1 VLDARTGALR
11 WWYQVAPEDWMDLD
25 MVAPA
30 VLYRGS
36 KVRDFVVFGGK
47 DGYVTAVDRD
57 THKQIF
63 RTPVTTVEKAPAMPT
78 KDGSKMCPGFA
89 GGVEWNGPALDRLNN
104 QLVTGAV
111 DACFIVKLGTTEYS
125 AGGVSFG
132 GSVEPV
138 GETSGW
144 VTALDSETGA
154 VRWKYHSEKPV
165 VAGVTPTAGGV
176 TFTGD
181 LAGNLLVF
189 NSRTG
194 ELAHKAQTGGSLAG
208 GVVTYEAGGRQYLA
222 FAAGNVSRNAFGAL
236 GLPSVVVMALNPQRI
251 ATSPAASN
259 PAARGPAGAPNLAA
273 GRKLYNQVC
282 VACHGP
288 DGNLVV
294 DHKLGALKSRQA
306 LASTIASIKD
316 PKLPMP
322 KMFPDLLNE
331 QAVAD
336 VAAFLHE
343 ELK

>member
-1 VLDARTGALR
+1 
-11 WWYQVAPEDWMDLD
+11 
-25 MVAPA
+25 
-30 VLYRGS
+30 
-36 KVRDFVVFGGK
+36 
-47 DGYVTAVDRD
+47 
-57 THKQIF
+57 
-63 RTPVTTVEKAPAMPT
+63 
-78 KDGSKMCPGFA
+78 
-89 GGVEWNGPALDRLNN
+89 
-104 QLVTGAV
+104 
-111 DACFIVKLGTTEYS
+111 
-125 AGGVSFG
+125 
-132 GSVEPV
+132 
-138 GETSGW
+138 
-144 VTALDSETGA
+144 
-154 VRWKYHSEKPV
+154 V

-189 NSRTG
+189 NSKTG
-194 ELAHKAQTGGSLAG
+194 ELAHRAQTGGSLAG

-294 DHKLGALKSRQA
+294 DHKLGALKSRQS

-331 QAVAD
+331 QAIAE